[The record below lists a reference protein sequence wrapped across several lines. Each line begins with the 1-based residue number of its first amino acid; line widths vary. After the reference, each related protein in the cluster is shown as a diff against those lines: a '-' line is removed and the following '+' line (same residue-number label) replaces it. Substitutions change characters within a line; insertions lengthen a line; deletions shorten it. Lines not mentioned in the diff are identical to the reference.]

1 MGENR
6 PFFSIVVPVYNSEKY
21 IDELIASVF
30 KQTYTDWELILVDDG
45 STDSSGDLCDSYMK
59 SHPVSVYHTENR
71 GGMAA
76 RYYGIQRSKGE
87 YILVADSDD
96 RLMPNC
102 LEDAKGIIDR
112 SNCDLV
118 IFGFR
123 SFGNESN
130 ECCLSLESGKK
141 YGREEIIAAVAR
153 DEYYALWNKVMRR
166 DIARKNCLCDL
177 ENVSMNHDVAILYP
191 FLVCADRTYV
201 TDDIL
206 YEYRIIETSVSHHI
220 TCKKVI
226 DAGRTIGF
234 ALEVLKSSGLLSEEI
249 KKSIFRTYG
258 KEITV
263 MFDLIKRRINEPED
277 FEAVKSQMAFREFRK
292 YEKESN
298 IGFKRRI
305 GLHLFRT
312 NMNALLKL
320 LLRRGI

>member
-1 MGENR
+1 MGEKS

-21 IDELIASVF
+21 LDELIASVL

-45 STDSSGDLCDSYMK
+45 STDSSGDLCDSYTK
-59 SHPVSVYHTENR
+59 NHSVSVYHTENR

-96 RLMPNC
+96 RLTPNC
-102 LEDAKGIIDR
+102 LEASKEIIDS
-112 SNCDLV
+112 SNCDL
-118 IFGFR
+118 IIYGFR

-130 ECCLSLESGKK
+130 EYCLSLQSGKQ
-141 YGREEIIAAVAR
+141 YGREDIIAAVAR
-153 DEYYALWNKVMRR
+153 DEYYALWNKVIRG
-166 DIARKNCLCDL
+166 DIARKNSLCDL
-177 ENVSMNHDVAILYP
+177 ENASMNHDVAMLYP
-191 FLVCADRTYV
+191 YLVCAGNTYV
-201 TDDIL
+201 TDNIL
-206 YEYRIIETSVSHHI
+206 YEYRVIETSVSHHI
-220 TCKKVI
+220 TSKKVI

-234 ALEVLKSSGLLSEEI
+234 AMEVLESNDLLSEENR
-249 KKSIFRTYG
+249 KSIYRTYG
-258 KEITV
+258 KQITV

-277 FEAVKSQMAFREFRK
+277 FEAVKSQRAFREFRK

-305 GLHLFRT
+305 GLRLFRT
-312 NMNALLKL
+312 NRNKMIKL